1 VSLSAPDPAPVEAT
15 SEQPLEPA
23 PKPRNKRRRALVEW
37 GVILVVALLAALL
50 LRTFVIQ
57 PYFIPSASM
66 EPTLMVGDKVLV
78 NKLSYDLHPIHRGDV
93 IVFKKPPDDNTPGIK
108 DLIKR
113 VIGLP
118 GETIAGR
125 NGQIYI
131 NGNLLN
137 EPWLPKV
144 DRDTT
149 STFGPVQ
156 IPAGEYFVMGDN
168 RADSS
173 DSRVFG
179 PITKSLVVGR
189 AFIKVWPPS
198 RIGTL

>member
-1 VSLSAPDPAPVEAT
+1 VSLSAPEPAPVEAT
-15 SEQPLEPA
+15 SEPPVEPA

-131 NGNLLN
+131 NGKLLN

-156 IPAGEYFVMGDN
+156 IPAGQYFVMGDN